1 MSNLTIAFP
10 AQDSPKQA
18 ENSFSKSKKV
28 LKISQKWSSAQ
39 KMAASNFG
47 AKTVDKCR
55 IFRRKTGQK
64 CLKRLS
70 QRLKSYPRLYN

>member
-39 KMAASNFG
+39 KMAASELWG
-47 AKTVDKCR
+47 
-55 IFRRKTGQK
+55 
-64 CLKRLS
+64 
-70 QRLKSYPRLYN
+70 